1 MAMAVQPSFEMW
13 ATLLLT
19 VAAIVS
25 YATEWAAIELT
36 SIGILVALLLLFH
49 FAPLLTGGTPL
60 LDAADL
66 LSGFSSPALIAVSA
80 LLVIGQAMVS
90 TGALEGIARFLVWI
104 SRGSYQRALVF
115 SLGYVTG
122 SSAFLNNTPIV
133 VIFMPILRSIAER
146 FGRTASAVM
155 MPLSFAAILGGM
167 LTLIGTST
175 NLLVSGELARLG
187 QRPFDFFDFTVPG
200 LILVLAGG
208 IYVVVLPALLPQRD
222 ESEGLVT
229 ADGKQFIAEI
239 DVAPDSS
246 LVGETSRGG
255 LFPGLAEVTVRLIQR
270 GGQTILPPFENVVLA
285 PGDVLIVAATRR
297 VLTDILAKNPGH
309 LLRMSEAAAADPG
322 VAATQP
328 SELVLA
334 EAMIKP
340 ASRMIG
346 QTLELTNFPARSQ
359 CNVLGIQRRARMLR
373 TRLHELRL
381 EPGDVL
387 LLVGRQSAIERLRAD
402 PDVLLM
408 EWSAS
413 EMPLVS
419 KAPLAAAIFA
429 MVVVPAALDLLP
441 IVITALLGVF
451 ALVATGC
458 LNIRQAARAVDR
470 QIVLIIAAALALGSA
485 LEATGGAAYL
495 AGLVLRL
502 MEGAPPSA
510 VLSVLFLIVAA
521 LTNVLT
527 NNAAAVLFTPVAVNV
542 AASLE
547 ADVFPFALAVAFGAS
562 CSFATPI
569 GYQTNL
575 LVMGAGHYRFMDYVL
590 AGLPLLL
597 IVWLAFSLFVPWYY
611 GV

>member
-1 MAMAVQPSFEMW
+1 MAIAVQPGFEMW

-19 VAAIVS
+19 VVAIATYAA
-25 YATEWAAIELT
+25 EWASIELT
-36 SIGILVALLLLFH
+36 SIGILVVLLLLFQL
-49 FAPLLTGGTPL
+49 APAVTGGESLLTT
-60 LDAADL
+60 ADL

-90 TGALEGIARFLVWI
+90 TGALESIARLLVWM
-104 SRGSYQRALVF
+104 SRGSFHRALVF
-115 SLGYVTG
+115 SLGYVTA
-122 SSAFLNNTPIV
+122 SSGLLNNTPIV

-200 LILVLAGG
+200 LVLALVGG
-208 IYVVVLPALLPQRD
+208 VYVVLLPALLPKRD
-222 ESEGLVT
+222 EDAALVT
-229 ADGKQFIAEI
+229 ADGKQFIAEL

-255 LFPGLAEVTVRLIQR
+255 LFPGLADVTVRLIQR
-270 GGQTILPPFENVVLA
+270 AERTILPPFENVELA

-297 VLTDILAKNPGH
+297 TLTEILAKNPGH
-309 LLRMSEAAAADPG
+309 LLRISDAANHPG
-322 VAATQP
+322 VADTQP

-346 QTLELTNFPARSQ
+346 QTLDLTNFPARSR
-359 CNVLGIQRRARMLR
+359 CTVLGIQRRARMLR

-387 LLVGRQSAIERLRAD
+387 LLVGRQSSMERLRAD

-413 EMPLVS
+413 EIPLVA
-419 KAPLAAAIFA
+419 KAPVAAAIFA
-429 MVVVPAALDLLP
+429 AVVLPAALDLVP

-470 QIVLIIAAALALGSA
+470 QIVLIIASALALGSA
-485 LEATGGAAYL
+485 LQATGGAAYL
-495 AGLVLRL
+495 AGLVLWV

-510 VLSVLFLIVAA
+510 VLSALFLLVAA

-527 NNAAAVLFTPVAVNV
+527 NNAAAVLVTPIAVNV

-575 LVMGAGHYRFMDYVL
+575 LVMGPGHYRFKDFVL
-590 AGLPLLL
+590 AGTPLVFL
-597 IVWLAFSLFVPWYY
+597 VWLAFSLFVPWYY

>member
-1 MAMAVQPSFEMW
+1 MAIAVQPGFEMW

-19 VAAIVS
+19 VVAIATYAA
-25 YATEWAAIELT
+25 EWASIELT
-36 SIGILVALLLLFH
+36 SIGILVVLLLLFQL
-49 FAPLLTGGTPL
+49 APAVTGGESLLTT
-60 LDAADL
+60 ADL

-90 TGALEGIARFLVWI
+90 TGALESIARLLVWM
-104 SRGSYQRALVF
+104 SRGSFHRALVF
-115 SLGYVTG
+115 SLGYVTA
-122 SSAFLNNTPIV
+122 SSGLLNNTPIV

-200 LILVLAGG
+200 LVLALVGG
-208 IYVVVLPALLPQRD
+208 VYVVLLPALLPKRD
-222 ESEGLVT
+222 EDAALVT
-229 ADGKQFIAEI
+229 ADGKQFIAEL

-255 LFPGLAEVTVRLIQR
+255 LFPGLADVTVRLIQR
-270 GGQTILPPFENVVLA
+270 AERTILPPFENVELA

-297 VLTDILAKNPGH
+297 TLTEILAKNPGH
-309 LLRMSEAAAADPG
+309 LLRISDAANHPG
-322 VAATQP
+322 VADTQP

-346 QTLELTNFPARSQ
+346 QTLDLTNFPARSR
-359 CNVLGIQRRARMLR
+359 CTVLGIQRRARMLR

-387 LLVGRQSAIERLRAD
+387 LLFGRQSSMERLRAD

-413 EMPLVS
+413 EMPLVA
-419 KAPLAAAIFA
+419 KAPVAAAIFA
-429 MVVVPAALDLLP
+429 AVVLPAALDLVP

-470 QIVLIIAAALALGSA
+470 QIVLIIASALALGSA
-485 LEATGGAAYL
+485 LQATGGAAYL
-495 AGLVLRL
+495 AGLVLWV

-510 VLSVLFLIVAA
+510 VLSALFLLVAA

-527 NNAAAVLFTPVAVNV
+527 NNAAAVLFTPIAVNV

-575 LVMGAGHYRFMDYVL
+575 LVMGPGHYRFKDFVL
-590 AGLPLLL
+590 SGTPLVFL
-597 IVWLAFSLFVPWYY
+597 VWLAFSLFVPWYY